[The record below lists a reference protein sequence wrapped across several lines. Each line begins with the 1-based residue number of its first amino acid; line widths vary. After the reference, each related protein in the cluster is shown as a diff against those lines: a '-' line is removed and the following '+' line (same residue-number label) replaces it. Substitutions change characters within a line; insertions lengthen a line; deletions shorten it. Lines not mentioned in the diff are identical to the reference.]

1 MVMRRHRYSLWRQL
15 KHSLLLELELELRR
29 IGRRGKADRLPT
41 SGGGDGDGG
50 PERGLAEREVG
61 AVHHLLRLAYRH
73 GQATHL
79 VHRPRLFV
87 GAAVHVHVD

>member
-1 MVMRRHRYSLWRQL
+1 MVMRRRHRYSLWRQL

-29 IGRRGKADRLPT
+29 IGRHGKVDRLPT
-41 SGGGDGDGG
+41 PGGGDGDGG

-73 GQATHL
+73 GQAAHL
-79 VHRPRLFV
+79 ESRP